1 MVVLLQYLFWLP
13 SVLEEAPTVVWFLTF
28 QEKNVFCREKFYS
41 GVYWDHSKGAR
52 KGKWKRQG
60 VKKRQAE
67 KKRRDP
73 VGVRGQIGGM
83 FGHAFVNMTEKS
95 EKLSQAKNKPGP
107 FFSQLGS
114 TEAFHCQNYNR
125 GFSDADITSAG
136 GNSVQTTPQNYQ
148 NIHKGQLSV
157 LDKERAHAY
166 IHIRQLSALASERH
180 LWLSRTHIMCNQNN

>member
-13 SVLEEAPTVVWFLTF
+13 SVLEEAQTVVRFLTF

-136 GNSVQTTPQNYQ
+136 GNSVQTTPQLPKHTQ
-148 NIHKGQLSV
+148 RTAFSSGQGEGTCIHTHTPTLS
-157 LDKERAHAY
+157 LG
-166 IHIRQLSALASERH
+166 IRKAPVTQQDTHNVQSE
-180 LWLSRTHIMCNQNN
+180 